1 MTLPMSMI
9 MVTQMRRHRYWEEF
23 MDPKRKS
30 ISETIGDHRLP
41 GDCVSTTGRLPSNL
55 DKLERLGV
63 PDLPEVD
70 LGVWEYVLLNT

>member
-1 MTLPMSMI
+1 
-9 MVTQMRRHRYWEEF
+9 
-23 MDPKRKS
+23 
-30 ISETIGDHRLP
+30 
-41 GDCVSTTGRLPSNL
+41 LPSNL